1 MKYIKKNTTPVELCT
16 YKTTTPNANYKDLI
30 KNHSDIADIVRL
42 SLADEQ
48 GYICCYCGRR
58 IDGIE
63 HTRIEHIFP
72 KSLTDFQSMDLDY
85 ENNLLA
91 ACDGGKQDRKMD
103 STKTTNDL
111 FCDVFKD
118 DKIIPIH
125 PLNPICEDKFLYD
138 ENGDILGV
146 GSDAEVTIKLLNLNS
161 VILKNKRKAA
171 IKYYKDYP
179 VLDWQYEYERLSQK
193 DATGKYEEFC
203 FVLQK
208 YIEMFH
214 GTALKQTATV

>member
-1 MKYIKKNTTPVELCT
+1 MKYIKKKATPAELIAYRST
-16 YKTTTPNANYKDLI
+16 SGANYKDLI

-48 GYICCYCGRR
+48 GYICCYCGRK

-72 KSLTDFQSMDLDY
+72 KSLPDFQPMDLDY

-91 ACDGGKQDRKMD
+91 ACDGGKQDRQTD
-103 STKTTNDL
+103 ATLTPNDL
-111 FCDVFKD
+111 FCDVYKD
-118 DKIIPIH
+118 NKIIPMH
-125 PLNPICEDKFLYD
+125 PLNPVCETKFMFD
-138 ENGDILGV
+138 INGEIIGL
-146 GSDAEVTIKLLNLNS
+146 GSDAEVTINLLNLNS

-171 IKYYKDYP
+171 IRYYIDYP
-179 VLDWQYEYERLSQK
+179 VVDWKCEYERLSQK
-193 DATGKYEEFC
+193 DSSGQYEEFC
-203 FVLQK
+203 FVLQS

-214 GTALKQTATV
+214 GLELQQTTAV